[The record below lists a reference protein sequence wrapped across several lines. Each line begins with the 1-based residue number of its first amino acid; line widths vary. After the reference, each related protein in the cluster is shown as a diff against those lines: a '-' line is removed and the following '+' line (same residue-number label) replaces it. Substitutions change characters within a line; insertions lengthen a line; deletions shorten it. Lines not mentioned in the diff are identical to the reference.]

1 MSKKI
6 RAKLALILAISLST
20 TPVLAMEEIK
30 GQETKQQVTDADN
43 KDLSEEINLTIERFF
58 KHIDGF
64 DDCATLL
71 PVAGKKTLLR
81 SRIHKRFNKVCK

>member
-30 GQETKQQVTDADN
+30 VQETKQQVTDADN